1 MSHFISKNAR
11 YEMRNEIELIIKT
24 NQINRKLFYEVSKF
38 EYKSILK
45 KIYYSFCDYKT
56 YPVIQTTTY
65 MWTRLRKELNQT
77 KLIHTNWKD
86 WTSYIDK
93 IDQLIP
99 PQSQDKYYFISDG
112 SWLYEGTL
120 DGIKQILY
128 HYPVFMDDFYICAKD
143 YSWLIIHCEDGG
155 CMFRIN
161 Q

>member
-86 WTSYIDK
+86 
-93 IDQLIP
+93 
-99 PQSQDKYYFISDG
+99 
-112 SWLYEGTL
+112 
-120 DGIKQILY
+120 
-128 HYPVFMDDFYICAKD
+128 
-143 YSWLIIHCEDGG
+143 
-155 CMFRIN
+155 
-161 Q
+161 